1 MVFSK
6 AGNAQSQGRKRRRE
20 TSTVSSPP
28 SKNEEEEDNRKN
40 KNEHKNK
47 NKNRKTRNS
56 NSADI
61 DIILKDVCICLTG
74 ITSDKKS
81 KLHSIVENLGGT
93 YIRDLVTPKTTH
105 LIAEQAG
112 GNKYAEAKKCAHIE
126 IVTPKWLEEC
136 NDRKMRLSTK
146 DFLLVAGS
154 GSTSTSTS
162 TGPDASLPLQPLQRS
177 ASIMS
182 QKMGSTGSDS
192 NSKGGNKMK
201 ATTESGFQNVSYLKM
216 ATKSLLEGDT
226 PLRVPPN
233 PLFSSYC
240 FFLVGFPRNELGFS
254 VHESKLSSSTSAS
267 LKLKHEFCK
276 LIRRCMGTI
285 FWEVNK
291 DITHVIVNEGC
302 DLKVRTDVSNFC
314 QYHPNA
320 PQAIAPEW
328 VIACLQN
335 KRIMNEKDYPPN
347 RRLSTLR
354 VKKKSAKVSNKKRT
368 KVQLFSGMFFHILP
382 VQEIS
387 SSPKS
392 SNASSNVDGNGS
404 VVFSSKTFEKLIVSN
419 GGQLVSR
426 DGIKVLQNQ
435 HSSSD
440 EKIKSIPTC
449 YVVHLSGS
457 FDLHNIINSN
467 VVLKHIS
474 QHKLCNIKPVN
485 PIWLKTC
492 EMNNVV
498 VDPTCMEY
506 DRLFQPQN
514 MPILR
519 MQTNAKIKVSVTG
532 FVGAERVGM
541 RNMLDFIGAAYTDD
555 MSNTNTHLICKEAA
569 GQKYLKAVEWKL
581 HVVTVEWLYHIVYH
595 GYVDGGEH
603 AFSLLEDETKKEEE
617 DGDNSQDTIICS
629 QDFGGM

>member
-1 MVFSK
+1 ML
-6 AGNAQSQGRKRRRE
+6 N
-20 TSTVSSPP
+20 SSRAAFKPKGFQIQCNSLYLVP
-28 SKNEEEEDNRKN
+28 KTKN
-40 KNEHKNK
+40 
-47 NKNRKTRNS
+47 TRDT

-61 DIILKDVCICLTG
+61 NIILKDLCICLTG
-74 ITSDKKS
+74 ITADKKS

-93 YIRDLVTPKTTH
+93 YIRDLITPKTMH
-105 LIAEQAG
+105 LIVEQAG
-112 GNKYAEAKKCAHIE
+112 GNKYVEAKKCAHIE

-154 GSTSTSTS
+154 GST
-162 TGPDASLPLQPLQRS
+162 GPDTSLSLQRS

-192 NSKGGNKMK
+192 NSNSKGGNKVK
-201 ATTESGFQNVSYLKM
+201 VTTESGFQNVSYLKM

-267 LKLKHEFCK
+267 LKLKHDFCR

-347 RRLSTLR
+347 RRVSTLR
-354 VKKKSAKVSNKKRT
+354 VKKKSAKVPNKKRT

-382 VQEIS
+382 AVQEHS

-392 SNASSNVDGNGS
+392 PNASSNVDGN

-426 DGIKVLQNQ
+426 DGIKVLKN
-435 HSSSD
+435 
-440 EKIKSIPTC
+440 
-449 YVVHLSGS
+449 
-457 FDLHNIINSN
+457 
-467 VVLKHIS
+467 
-474 QHKLCNIKPVN
+474 
-485 PIWLKTC
+485 
-492 EMNNVV
+492 
-498 VDPTCMEY
+498 
-506 DRLFQPQN
+506 
-514 MPILR
+514 
-519 MQTNAKIKVSVTG
+519 
-532 FVGAERVGM
+532 
-541 RNMLDFIGAAYTDD
+541 
-555 MSNTNTHLICKEAA
+555 
-569 GQKYLKAVEWKL
+569 
-581 HVVTVEWLYHIVYH
+581 
-595 GYVDGGEH
+595 
-603 AFSLLEDETKKEEE
+603 
-617 DGDNSQDTIICS
+617 
-629 QDFGGM
+629 